1 MRKITEN
8 IEHNRNSVTAS
19 EFTQSLVPWLMGCP
33 CRSADKRAVLSP
45 ALVVLPQALLTAGWW
60 PPNSP
65 GKCSKGKG
73 KPQLPTAVTC
83 SCSHWFPVHKWEMT
97 SDELCARDL
106 IKLNAAPDRKDY
118 SDVRFLRKRGTKVW
132 AVPLSVESDSI
143 GLPEKLLKVK
153 IPVWCN
159 LFTLSLWLF
168 KFWVWCCIC
177 LDRAIWLTSGI
188 SNL

>member
-1 MRKITEN
+1 
-8 IEHNRNSVTAS
+8 
-19 EFTQSLVPWLMGCP
+19 MGCP

-45 ALVVLPQALLTAGWW
+45 ALVVLPQAMLTAGWW
-60 PPNSP
+60 PPNSA

-118 SDVRFLRKRGTKVW
+118 SDVRFLRKCGTKVW

-153 IPVWCN
+153 TDV
-159 LFTLSLWLF
+159 
-168 KFWVWCCIC
+168 IC
-177 LDRAIWLTSGI
+177 LHWAYGCLKSGFGAAYVWIEQSDWLLVFQIFSFLLRMHNPPSAHSCLGAV
-188 SNL
+188 N